1 VPRSTSH
8 LSDVAD
14 LADLADV
21 ARPKLGV
28 RWARWATRRRKP
40 ILWSAL
46 FVAIASAPIAA
57 RLPLHGDM
65 SYLLPPDTVSVRD
78 LHALEARAQVFG
90 TIIVAIESGD
100 AGRRAE
106 AARLVRERLTA
117 LPAGTLLG
125 IAADSAARDRFAWEH
140 RHVLVPTADL
150 TAVRDELARRKARLN
165 PLFVSLDDDEAGARA
180 EAGPAFGERLRDL
193 KRQLDAAKAGAEHPT
208 PLVSTDGRLQI
219 IVARTPFASGE
230 VSRNAPILAAVEGA
244 VDEARR
250 SGGGAVRFGITGDV
264 VTNATEHGALLD
276 GMVRA
281 TVFTLAIV
289 ALGMLLFFR
298 STTAVAA
305 LLGALT
311 LGALVTFAFTRLG
324 VGHLNL
330 ATAFLAPIVV
340 GNGINFGIVLLA
352 RYFEERRKTGDPAA
366 ALGAAVQGSLGG
378 TLAAALTASVSYA
391 SLIATQ
397 FRGFRHF
404 GLIGGVGILFCWAA
418 TYLVMP
424 AALAALAARGRA
436 AGRSPAR
443 FGKGLAWL
451 MPRRR
456 PAIVIT
462 ALMALVGSGVCAW
475 RYVASQPFERDF
487 RNLRSTGAEMTATR
501 GWQESI
507 DRAFGRGISGGTV
520 MALPTRERAHE
531 VAERIRAADRARPAA
546 ERLFSRVSTLD
557 DLVPP
562 DQDERL
568 ALLADIRK
576 LLTKETLATLD
587 DADREAALALMPPAA
602 VARIADA
609 DVPQELAWP
618 FVERDGTR
626 GRLVIAMTGAGFD
639 LWRTEDLERFVRTF
653 RGLGLGGDVVV
664 GGNAF
669 VQNDIVASV
678 NRDGPRA
685 SLIAA
690 VGAAIVVI
698 LILGFSRQAAVT
710 LLCGASG
717 VFLLLSAA
725 SLLGIRINFLDF
737 VALPITIGIGIDYSV
752 NIAARHRSEGRGSAA
767 RILVAAGPAVA
778 LCSFTTVVG
787 YASLLFSANQGV
799 RSFGLAALIG
809 ELTCIGAAIALA
821 PALLDFR
828 IRRQVRDAAAPAAAA
843 AGPSAPEVSL

>member
-1 VPRSTSH
+1 MQRSTS
-8 LSDVAD
+8 DRQA
-14 LADLADV
+14 
-21 ARPKLGV
+21 PGV

-40 ILWSAL
+40 ILWAAL
-46 FVAIASAPIAA
+46 VVAVASAPVAA
-57 RLPLHGDM
+57 SLPLHGDM
-65 SYLLPPDTVSVRD
+65 SYLLPPETASVRD

-90 TIIVAIESGD
+90 TIIVAVESDD

-106 AARLVRERLTA
+106 AARLVRARLDA

-125 IAADSAARDRFAWEH
+125 VAADSAARDRFAWEH
-140 RHVLVPTADL
+140 RHVLVPAADL
-150 TAVRDELARRKARLN
+150 TAVRDELAHRKARLN
-165 PLFVSLDDDEAGARA
+165 PLFVSLDDDDAGARA
-180 EAGPAFGERLRDL
+180 ETGPALGERLRDL

-208 PLVSTDGRLQI
+208 PLVSKDGRLQI

-230 VSRNAPILAAVEGA
+230 VSRNAPILAAVESA
-244 VDEARR
+244 VEEARR
-250 SGGGAVRFGITGDV
+250 SSGGVVRFGITGDV
-264 VTNATEHGALLD
+264 VTNATEHAALLE

-281 TVFTLAIV
+281 TAFTLAIV

-352 RYFEERRKTGDPAA
+352 RYFEERRKTADPAA

-418 TYLVMP
+418 TYLVLP
-424 AALAALAARGRA
+424 AALAALAARGHA

-443 FGKGLAWL
+443 FGKGLTWL

-462 ALMALVGSGVCAW
+462 ALMGLVGSGICAW
-475 RYVASQPFERDF
+475 RYVKSQPFERDF
-487 RNLRSTGAEMTATR
+487 RNLRSTGAQMTETR
-501 GWQESI
+501 RWQESI

-520 MALPTRERAHE
+520 IALPTRERAHE

-587 DADREAALALMPPAA
+587 DADREAALALMPPRD
-602 VARIADA
+602 VARVADA
-609 DVPQELAWP
+609 DVPHELAWP
-618 FVERDGTR
+618 FIERDGTR
-626 GRLVIAMTGAGFD
+626 GRLVIAMTGPGFD
-639 LWRTEDLERFVRTF
+639 LWRTEDLERFVATF
-653 RGLGLGGDVVV
+653 RRLGLGADAVV

-690 VGAAIVVI
+690 AGAALVVI
-698 LILGFSRQAAVT
+698 LMLGFSRQAAVT

-725 SLLGIRINFLDF
+725 SVLGIRINFLDF
-737 VALPITIGIGIDYSV
+737 VSLPITIGIGIDYSV
-752 NIAARHRSEGRGSAA
+752 NFAARHRSEGRGSAA

-828 IRRQVRDAAAPAAAA
+828 VRRSRVPTPALQ
-843 AGPSAPEVSL
+843 GSEFGDLGHTR

>member
-1 VPRSTSH
+1 VQRSTS
-8 LSDVAD
+8 D
-14 LADLADV
+14 
-21 ARPKLGV
+21 RQKLGV

-40 ILWSAL
+40 ILWAAL
-46 FVAIASAPIAA
+46 VVAVASAPVAA
-57 RLPLHGDM
+57 SLPLHGDM
-65 SYLLPPDTVSVRD
+65 SYLLPPETASVRD

-90 TIIVAIESGD
+90 TIIVAVESDD

-106 AARLVRERLTA
+106 AARLVRARLDA

-125 IAADSAARDRFAWEH
+125 VAADSAARDRFAWEH
-140 RHVLVPTADL
+140 RHVLVPAADL
-150 TAVRDELARRKARLN
+150 TAVRDELAHRKARLN
-165 PLFVSLDDDEAGARA
+165 PLFVSLDDDDAGARA
-180 EAGPAFGERLRDL
+180 ETGPALGERLRDL

-208 PLVSTDGRLQI
+208 PLVSKDGRLQI
-219 IVARTPFASGE
+219 VVARTPFASGE

-244 VDEARR
+244 VEEARR
-250 SGGGAVRFGITGDV
+250 SSGGAVRFGITGDV
-264 VTNATEHGALLD
+264 VTNATEHAALLE

-281 TVFTLAIV
+281 TAFTLAIV

-352 RYFEERRKTGDPAA
+352 RYFEERRKTADPAA

-418 TYLVMP
+418 TYLVLP
-424 AALAALAARGRA
+424 AALAALAARGHA

-443 FGKGLAWL
+443 FGKGLTWL

-462 ALMALVGSGVCAW
+462 ALMGLVGSGICAW
-475 RYVASQPFERDF
+475 RYVKSQPFERDF
-487 RNLRSTGAEMTATR
+487 RNLRSTGAQMTETR
-501 GWQESI
+501 RWQESI

-520 MALPTRERAHE
+520 IALPTRERAHE

-587 DADREAALALMPPAA
+587 DADREAALALMPPRD
-602 VARIADA
+602 VARVADA
-609 DVPQELAWP
+609 DVPHELAWP
-618 FVERDGTR
+618 FIERDGTR
-626 GRLVIAMTGAGFD
+626 GRLVIAMTGPGFD
-639 LWRTEDLERFVRTF
+639 LWRTEDLERFVATF
-653 RGLGLGGDVVV
+653 RRLGLGADAVV

-690 VGAAIVVI
+690 AGAALVVI
-698 LILGFSRQAAVT
+698 LMLGFSRQAAVT

-725 SLLGIRINFLDF
+725 SVLGIRINFLDF
-737 VALPITIGIGIDYSV
+737 VSLPITIGIGIDYSV
-752 NIAARHRSEGRGSAA
+752 NFAARHRSEGRGSAA

-828 IRRQVRDAAAPAAAA
+828 VRRSRVPTPALQ
-843 AGPSAPEVSL
+843 GSEFGDLGHTR

>member
-1 VPRSTSH
+1 MQRAS
-8 LSDVAD
+8 SDRDHSRGV
-14 LADLADV
+14 
-21 ARPKLGV
+21 GV
-28 RWARWATRRRKP
+28 RWARWAARRRAP

-46 FVAIASAPIAA
+46 LAAIAAAPVAA

-65 SYLLPPDTVSVRD
+65 SYLLPPETASVRD

-90 TIIVAIESGD
+90 TIIVAIESDD
-100 AGRRAE
+100 AGRRAAAANE
-106 AARLVRERLTA
+106 VRARLSA

-125 IAADSAARDRFAWEH
+125 VGADSAARDRFAWDH
-140 RHVLVPTADL
+140 RHLLVPAEEL
-150 TAVRDELARRKARLN
+150 TAIRDELARRKARLN
-165 PLFVSLDDDEAGARA
+165 PLFVSLDDDAAPA
-180 EAGPAFGERLRDL
+180 QADAGPGLGDRLRDL
-193 KRQLDAAKAGAEHPT
+193 KQQLDAAKAGAEHPT
-208 PLVSTDGRLQI
+208 GLVSKDGRLQI

-230 VSRNAPILAAVEGA
+230 VSRNAPVLAAVERA
-244 VDEARR
+244 VDDARR
-250 SGGGAVRFGITGDV
+250 GAGPAVRFGITGDV
-264 VTNATEHGALLD
+264 VSNATEHRALLG
-276 GMVRA
+276 GMLQA
-281 TVFTLAIV
+281 TVFTVAIV

-298 STTAVAA
+298 SAAAVAA

-340 GNGINFGIVLLA
+340 GNGINFGIILLA
-352 RYFEERRKTGDPAA
+352 RYFEERRKNGDPTV
-366 ALGAAVQGSLGG
+366 ALAAAVQGSLGG

-391 SLIATQ
+391 SLLATQ

-404 GLIGGVGILFCWAA
+404 GLIGGVGILFCWLA
-418 TYLVMP
+418 TFLVLP
-424 AALAALAARGRA
+424 AALAALEARGL
-436 AGRSPAR
+436 AGGGSPAR
-443 FGKGLAWL
+443 LGRGLARL

-456 PAIVIT
+456 PAIVVT
-462 ALMALVGSGVCAW
+462 ALMALVGSGICAW

-487 RNLRSTGAEMTATR
+487 RNLRSTGSDILALR
-501 GWQESI
+501 RWQEKV
-507 DRAFGRGISGGTV
+507 DGAFGRGISGGTV
-520 MALPTRERAHE
+520 IALPTRERARA
-531 VAERIRAADRARPAA
+531 VAEQLRAADRGKPAGD
-546 ERLFSRVSTLD
+546 RLFARVSTLD

-562 DQDERL
+562 DQDDRR
-568 ALLADIRK
+568 ALLGEIRK
-576 LLTKETLATLD
+576 LLTKQTLATLD
-587 DADREAALALMPPAA
+587 DADREAALALMPPARLA
-602 VARIADA
+602 PITDA
-609 DVPQELAWP
+609 DVPSELAWP

-626 GRLVIAMTGAGFD
+626 GRLVVAMKGAGFD
-639 LWRTEDLERFVRTF
+639 LWRTEDLERFVATF
-653 RGLGLGGDVVV
+653 RGLGLGADVVV

-669 VQNDIVASV
+669 VQNDIVVSV

-690 VGAAIVVI
+690 AGAALVVI

-737 VALPITIGIGIDYSV
+737 VSLPITIGIGIDYSV

-787 YASLLFSANQGV
+787 YASLLFSANQGI

-828 IRRQVRDAAAPAAAA
+828 IRRQARGEGAIAGRPSVPAIEA
-843 AGPSAPEVSL
+843 E

>member
-1 VPRSTSH
+1 VQRSTS
-8 LSDVAD
+8 D
-14 LADLADV
+14 
-21 ARPKLGV
+21 RQKLGV

-40 ILWSAL
+40 ILWAAL
-46 FVAIASAPIAA
+46 FVAIASAPVAA
-57 RLPLHGDM
+57 SLPLHGDM
-65 SYLLPPDTVSVRD
+65 SYLLPPETASVRD

-90 TIIVAIESGD
+90 TIIVAVESDD

-106 AARLVRERLTA
+106 AARLVRARLDA

-125 IAADSAARDRFAWEH
+125 VAADSAARDRFAWEH
-140 RHVLVPTADL
+140 RHVLVPAADL
-150 TAVRDELARRKARLN
+150 TAVRDELAHRKARLN
-165 PLFVSLDDDEAGARA
+165 PLFVSLDDDDAGARA
-180 EAGPAFGERLRDL
+180 ETGPALGERLRDL

-208 PLVSTDGRLQI
+208 PLVSKDGRLQI
-219 IVARTPFASGE
+219 VVARTPFASGE

-244 VDEARR
+244 VEEARR
-250 SGGGAVRFGITGDV
+250 SSGGAVRFGITGDV
-264 VTNATEHGALLD
+264 VTNATEHAALLE

-281 TVFTLAIV
+281 TAFTLAIV

-352 RYFEERRKTGDPAA
+352 RYFEERRKTADPAA

-418 TYLVMP
+418 TYLVLP
-424 AALAALAARGRA
+424 AALAALAARGHA

-443 FGKGLAWL
+443 FGKGLTWL

-462 ALMALVGSGVCAW
+462 ALMGLVGSGICAW
-475 RYVASQPFERDF
+475 RYVKSQPFERDF
-487 RNLRSTGAEMTATR
+487 RNLRSTGAQMTETR
-501 GWQESI
+501 RWQESI

-520 MALPTRERAHE
+520 IALPTRERAHE

-587 DADREAALALMPPAA
+587 DADREAALALMPPRD
-602 VARIADA
+602 VARVADA
-609 DVPQELAWP
+609 DVPHELAWP
-618 FVERDGTR
+618 FIERDGTR
-626 GRLVIAMTGAGFD
+626 GRLVIAMTGPGFD
-639 LWRTEDLERFVRTF
+639 LWRTEDLERFVATF
-653 RGLGLGGDVVV
+653 RRLGLGADAVV

-690 VGAAIVVI
+690 AGAALVVI

-725 SLLGIRINFLDF
+725 SVLGIRINFLDF
-737 VALPITIGIGIDYSV
+737 VSLPITIGIGIDYSV
-752 NIAARHRSEGRGSAA
+752 NFAARHRSEGRGSAA

-828 IRRQVRDAAAPAAAA
+828 VRRSRVPTPALQ
-843 AGPSAPEVSL
+843 GSEFGDLGHTR

>member
-1 VPRSTSH
+1 VQRSTS
-8 LSDVAD
+8 DRQA
-14 LADLADV
+14 
-21 ARPKLGV
+21 PGV

-40 ILWSAL
+40 ILWAAL
-46 FVAIASAPIAA
+46 VVAVASAPVAA
-57 RLPLHGDM
+57 SLPLHGDM
-65 SYLLPPDTVSVRD
+65 SYLLPPETASVRD

-90 TIIVAIESGD
+90 TIIVAVESDD

-106 AARLVRERLTA
+106 AARLVRARLDA

-125 IAADSAARDRFAWEH
+125 VAADSAARDRFAWEH
-140 RHVLVPTADL
+140 RHVLVPAADL
-150 TAVRDELARRKARLN
+150 TAVRDELAHRKARLN
-165 PLFVSLDDDEAGARA
+165 PLFVSLDDDDAGARA
-180 EAGPAFGERLRDL
+180 ETGPALGERLRDL

-208 PLVSTDGRLQI
+208 PLVSKDGRLQI
-219 IVARTPFASGE
+219 VVARTPFASGE

-244 VDEARR
+244 VEEARR
-250 SGGGAVRFGITGDV
+250 SSGGAVRFGITGDV
-264 VTNATEHGALLD
+264 VTNATEHAALLE

-281 TVFTLAIV
+281 TAFTLAIV

-352 RYFEERRKTGDPAA
+352 RYFEERRKTADPAA

-418 TYLVMP
+418 TYLVLP
-424 AALAALAARGRA
+424 AALAALAARGHA

-443 FGKGLAWL
+443 FGKGLTWL

-462 ALMALVGSGVCAW
+462 ALMGLVGSGICAW
-475 RYVASQPFERDF
+475 RYVKSQPFERDF
-487 RNLRSTGAEMTATR
+487 RNLRSTGAQMTETR
-501 GWQESI
+501 RWQESI

-520 MALPTRERAHE
+520 IALPTRERAHE

-587 DADREAALALMPPAA
+587 DADREAALALMPPRD
-602 VARIADA
+602 VARVADA
-609 DVPQELAWP
+609 DVPHELAWP
-618 FVERDGTR
+618 FIERDGTR
-626 GRLVIAMTGAGFD
+626 GRLVIAMTGPGFD
-639 LWRTEDLERFVRTF
+639 LWRTEDLERFVATF
-653 RGLGLGGDVVV
+653 RRLGLGADAVV

-690 VGAAIVVI
+690 AGAALVVI
-698 LILGFSRQAAVT
+698 LMLGFSRQAAVT

-725 SLLGIRINFLDF
+725 SVLGIRINFLDF
-737 VALPITIGIGIDYSV
+737 VSLPITIGIGIDYSV
-752 NIAARHRSEGRGSAA
+752 NFAARHRSEGRGSAA

-828 IRRQVRDAAAPAAAA
+828 VRRSRVPTPALQ
-843 AGPSAPEVSL
+843 GSEFGDLGHTR

>member
-1 VPRSTSH
+1 MQRSTS
-8 LSDVAD
+8 DRQA
-14 LADLADV
+14 
-21 ARPKLGV
+21 PGV

-40 ILWSAL
+40 ILWAAL
-46 FVAIASAPIAA
+46 VVAVASAPVAA
-57 RLPLHGDM
+57 SLPLHGDM
-65 SYLLPPDTVSVRD
+65 SYLLPPETASVRD

-90 TIIVAIESGD
+90 TIIVAIESDD

-150 TAVRDELARRKARLN
+150 TTVRDELARRKARLN

-352 RYFEERRKTGDPAA
+352 RYFEERRKTADPAA

-418 TYLVMP
+418 TYLVLP
-424 AALAALAARGRA
+424 AALAALAARGHA

-443 FGKGLAWL
+443 FGKGLTWL

-462 ALMALVGSGVCAW
+462 ALMGLVGSGICAW
-475 RYVASQPFERDF
+475 RYVKSQPFERDF
-487 RNLRSTGAEMTATR
+487 RNLRSTGAQMTETR
-501 GWQESI
+501 RWQESI

-520 MALPTRERAHE
+520 IALPTRERAHE

-546 ERLFSRVSTLD
+546 ERMFSRVSTLD

-587 DADREAALALMPPAA
+587 DADREAALALMPPDIQSGPSEGPAPPATGVGGQSPPAA
-602 VARIADA
+602 HAIVARVADA
-609 DVPQELAWP
+609 DVPHELAWP
-618 FVERDGTR
+618 FIERDGTR
-626 GRLVIAMTGAGFD
+626 GRLVIAMTGPGFD
-639 LWRTEDLERFVRTF
+639 LWRTEDLERFVASF
-653 RGLGLGGDVVV
+653 RRLGLGADAVV

-690 VGAAIVVI
+690 AGAALVVI

-725 SLLGIRINFLDF
+725 SVLGIRINFLDF
-737 VALPITIGIGIDYSV
+737 VSLPITIGIGIDYSV
-752 NIAARHRSEGRGSAA
+752 NFAARHRSEGRGSAA

-787 YASLLFSANQGV
+787 YA
-799 RSFGLAALIG
+799 
-809 ELTCIGAAIALA
+809 
-821 PALLDFR
+821 
-828 IRRQVRDAAAPAAAA
+828 
-843 AGPSAPEVSL
+843 